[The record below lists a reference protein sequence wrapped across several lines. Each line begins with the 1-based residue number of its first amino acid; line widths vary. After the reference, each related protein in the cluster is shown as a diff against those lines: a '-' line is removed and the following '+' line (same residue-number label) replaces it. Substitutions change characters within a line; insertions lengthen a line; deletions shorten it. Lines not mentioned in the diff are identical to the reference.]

1 LWGRN
6 LFEKRF
12 SSPPCPA
19 IASATAE
26 PLFPK
31 TFTGIAFITSNK
43 SNSNLF
49 YIKEIQRFTCNNFY
63 CCCINSR
70 LLIFFVSKQKFVQKN
85 RGFATFCEVLQQPP
99 RKFKKNCL
107 FSIIYQYREQSGYKK
122 QTAVWKQDVSI
133 PLIICRKTA
142 PAGRPYFPL
151 SGGRKS
157 CCERF

>member
-1 LWGRN
+1 MPFKFWKN
-6 LFEKRF
+6 
-12 SSPPCPA
+12 SQC
-19 IASATAE
+19 
-26 PLFPK
+26 
-31 TFTGIAFITSNK
+31 TGISVIFIYLPALGTE
-43 SNSNLF
+43 L
-49 YIKEIQRFTCNNFY
+49 NFY

-70 LLIFFVSKQKFVQKN
+70 LLIFSTANKNLYKKN
-85 RGFATFCEVLQQPP
+85 RGLATFYEVLQQPP

-122 QTAVWKQDVSI
+122 QTAAWKQDVSI

-157 CCERF
+157 CRERFWAERKRRLARHRSGVYHTESK

>member
-1 LWGRN
+1 MLFSGRLNLYLNNKQSCCKTVLWGRN

-26 PLFPK
+26 PHFPK

-70 LLIFFVSKQKFVQKN
+70 LLIFSTANKNLYKKN
-85 RGFATFCEVLQQPP
+85 RGFATFYEVLQQPH
-99 RKFKKNCL
+99 L
-107 FSIIYQYREQSGYKK
+107 F
-122 QTAVWKQDVSI
+122 
-133 PLIICRKTA
+133 
-142 PAGRPYFPL
+142 L
-151 SGGRKS
+151 S
-157 CCERF
+157 